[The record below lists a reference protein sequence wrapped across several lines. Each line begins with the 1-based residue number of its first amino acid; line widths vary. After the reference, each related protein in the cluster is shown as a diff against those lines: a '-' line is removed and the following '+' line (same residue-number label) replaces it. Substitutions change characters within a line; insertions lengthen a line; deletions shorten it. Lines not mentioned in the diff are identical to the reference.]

1 VFQYFISSDLCRRAE
16 NVEGCFSKEGNSRVM
31 KSYSEDLLE
40 GNSPGLPGAA
50 SPASPAGGGG
60 GFSAAVNI
68 NINDLDKVVHA
79 LSDEALRWYKT
90 LASKPHVYVKE
101 IRGNYPSIRPGMRL
115 AVLIDQIDD
124 MAEGYFNGIY
134 LNVGD
139 ANKPIKSSISVKPG
153 PNDLI
158 FVIGNTGG
166 HRYSGHLSVRDVQG
180 QLPPFFNDT
189 FTLDEGF
196 DSAWHVFH
204 LRFPGQ

>member
-90 LASKPHVYVKE
+90 LAGKPHVYVKE